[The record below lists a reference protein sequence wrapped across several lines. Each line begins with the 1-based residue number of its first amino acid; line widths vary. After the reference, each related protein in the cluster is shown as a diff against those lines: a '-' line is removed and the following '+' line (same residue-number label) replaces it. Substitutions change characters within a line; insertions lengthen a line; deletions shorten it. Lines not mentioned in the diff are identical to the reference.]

1 MPGAHGCTGCLAASR
16 LWATASRGHRAAGVK
31 GEPSCHTPGQLTGS
45 RDGQGLALSPGSRGY
60 DHLFHSCPPPP
71 SLGAGESPG
80 QRCQSRRGGGTV
92 GTVPEGKSGSS
103 SMRSREQSK
112 KPPGQKEHQ
121 AGWCAGWR
129 EVLLRSHCRKGR
141 CTQTLEY
148 GVSSDMWSG
157 PSKKLRTPHILP

>member
-1 MPGAHGCTGCLAASR
+1 MPGAHGCTGCLAASW
-16 LWATASRGHRAAGVK
+16 LWVTASRGHRAAGVK

-71 SLGAGESPG
+71 SLGG
-80 QRCQSRRGGGTV
+80 QAKALDSAAKAEEEEGQLGLFRG
-92 GTVPEGKSGSS
+92 GKSGSS
-103 SMRSREQSK
+103 SVRSGEQSK

-129 EVLLRSHCRKGR
+129 EALLRSRCRKGR

-148 GVSSDMWSG
+148 GVSSERG
-157 PSKKLRTPHILP
+157 LVQARN